1 MALTLRL
8 TVDEPGEEKKLKEVP
23 LGPELLRIMQLPR
36 REIPDLEGAEA
47 QQLADWLT
55 EKFRLV
61 PLEELKPGPL
71 LPVQAVSIREA
82 FTTKGLFGQI
92 GVGRGKMFTAWMI
105 AGLFNLERMMYVC
118 MGNGTADAE
127 LKFAEYRKCWKG
139 PRERQLPVFS
149 YELLSNPSS
158 AEELDEQGNVV
169 RLSRL
174 ARLRPQL
181 IILDEAQCCTNGAG
195 YMYMKQYLRDN
206 PDTIVI
212 VLTGTPYRTSIKDAA
227 TLMEWSLK
235 GNSPLPR
242 GEFFQEREAWAG
254 FLDAKEAI
262 FGRTELGALA
272 RLGEMYGHKGL
283 RIWDKDD
290 VEEAEALRTTVRRIV
305 AQRIL
310 ETPGVIG
317 TQDPPLNV
325 RLTIEPWYP
334 LLEDASLTE
343 KYATMR
349 STQQTPDAFDFGSP
363 MDGARHE
370 ATLGYT
376 FWQKFDP
383 MPPKEWKDA
392 RNAWNKACR
401 KKLQKNNRRIHS
413 EAKLKAAVRK
423 GLFPD
428 LTNLLKTW
436 ETAEAAERERTG
448 LREPPTVCVFESEE
462 VVDSVRDWV
471 RQYNGLIWVGHIGL
485 GEMLS
490 ERLEIPYYGA
500 GGGWDEKRKLN
511 IRDHKGGP
519 AIASVDACG
528 TGKNLQGFWSANLW
542 LTPPGEQSMARTHRL
557 GQKAAV
563 VTNHVYLGCA
573 RHLDS
578 FERAKEVKARF
589 QADMTLAPLKLIYAD
604 NTMPDVQQLVD
615 EMGNTVRWASKALD
629 ADDDF

>member
-1 MALTLRL
+1 MPIKLRL
-8 TVDEPGEEKKLKEVP
+8 TVDDQEDDKKLKEVP

-47 QQLADWLT
+47 QQLADWMT

-61 PLEELKPGPL
+61 PVDQLVPGPL

-82 FTTKGLFGQI
+82 WDVKGLFGQI

-118 MGNGTADAE
+118 MGNGTKDAE

-149 YELLSNPSS
+149 YELLANPSS
-158 AEELDEQGNVV
+158 AEELDETGKVV
-169 RLSRL
+169 KLSRL
-174 ARLRPQL
+174 AKLRPQL

-235 GNSPLPR
+235 DKSPLPR
-242 GEFFQEREAWAG
+242 GEFFKEREAWAG

-262 FGRTELGALA
+262 FGRTELGAFTKLA
-272 RLGEMYGHKGL
+272 EMYGKKGL
-283 RIWDKDD
+283 RLWDPNN
-290 VEEAEALRTTVRRIV
+290 EEEVEALRTTMRRIV

-334 LLEDASLTE
+334 LLEDEELTR

-349 STQQTPDAFDFGSP
+349 NTQKTPDDFDFGSP

-370 ATLGYT
+370 STLGYT

-383 MPPKEWKDA
+383 MPPQEWKDA

-401 KKLQKNNRRIHS
+401 KKLAKNNRRIHS

-428 LTNLLKTW
+428 LTSLLNTW
-436 ETAEAAERERTG
+436 EKQDLLERERTG
-448 LREPPTVCVFESEE
+448 KREPPTVCVFESEE
-462 VVDSVRDWV
+462 VVDSVREWV
-471 RQYNGLIWVGHIGL
+471 RQYGGLIWVGHIGL
-485 GEMLS
+485 GEKLS
-490 ERLEIPYYGA
+490 EALGIPYYGA
-500 GGGWDEKRKLN
+500 GGGLDEKTNTN

-557 GQKAAV
+557 GQKADV

-578 FERAKEVKARF
+578 FERAREVKARF
-589 QADMTLAPLKLIYAD
+589 QADMTLAPLKLIYAE
-604 NTMPDVQQLVD
+604 NSLPDAYQLED
-615 EMGNTVRWASKALD
+615 EMGRSVRWHSKSLD
-629 ADDDF
+629 EDDDW